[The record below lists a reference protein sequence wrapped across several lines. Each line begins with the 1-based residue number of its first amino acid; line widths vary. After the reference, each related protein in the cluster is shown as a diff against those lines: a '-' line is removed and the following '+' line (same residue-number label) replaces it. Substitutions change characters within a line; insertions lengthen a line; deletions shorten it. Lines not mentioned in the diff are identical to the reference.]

1 MPTLSLT
8 LTLTRAAT
16 GYTATLAVALPTAD
30 TELAAGVPLTLNAE
44 VLRSLEHIPNIY
56 GAALTEMVF
65 SPPLREAWARG
76 CGASAGR
83 GDALRLCLALDPT
96 DDALHALLWETLRDP
111 LTNLPLARGEAVRL
125 VRYLP
130 SASLADL
137 APPPRPALRAVVAV
151 AAPAEVPPLDVPA
164 LVAAARAGLG
174 AMPSTVLDGRDGRLP
189 ATLPNLTAALRDGA
203 PILILACHGAL
214 IEGEPYLWLEQA
226 GPGPYRPIAGT
237 AFVAAL
243 AQLERKPLLV
253 VLAACQGAGTSYEV
267 LRAVGPQLARVGVG
281 AVLAMREQIP
291 QATVA
296 ALLPPLFAELRRDGA
311 LDRALAAARAAL
323 GENHPWWLPVLW
335 LRTRDGLLWREEVPP
350 PPPTPSG
357 TTGTANV
364 SGTVNGVAVGVNL
377 GTIIYGRDPSE
388 DQRRRLVWYLEAL
401 AGDLRCLPLRGL
413 DTNLAQATNA
423 SAHSTGISLAQ
434 VYVMVA
440 TTQTVTLAKGTAKVV
455 GPYFEDAD
463 PRKALL
469 PAYDPEQALP
479 DVAVVNRGDVGREGA
494 NGSYHLVRQRLGSE
508 VAHAGSFVLLGD
520 PGGGKSTF
528 LHHLAWVLAQRGLDQ
543 LDATTRL
550 CGWADATRLMPVLL
564 PLRTLAATIAGG
576 VPDATSVY
584 TALRTVV
591 ANKGVAT
598 PDDLLTDALVRGAV
612 LILLDGLDEVPVA
625 ATPTSAD
632 RLTTLRAVRAF
643 AERYGKTRVLL
654 TCRTRAFTDA
664 VQVSLGWPV
673 ETLAPFTLGQIRHF
687 VPAWYDGLVTAS
699 FTRAQ
704 AARLSAELV
713 ATIAGSTRLREMA
726 ATPLLLTLMALLL
739 YHRGTLPRDRPR
751 LYEEIML
758 LLLGQW
764 DKVREGQN
772 LAEVIGRPDWTSDR
786 LRPLLDALSY
796 KAHLA
801 GSSLDGRGR
810 LDRDQVQLAFTK
822 FFAAQTPPLD
832 WGTAERCLTYF
843 DQRSGL
849 LAPDG
854 LDSYVF
860 AHLTLQEHCAGRHML
875 LSRDAVDQVLA
886 QRSDDRWR
894 EPIFL
899 GLGVVQANNPYLI
912 EKVLRTLLERD
923 EGGVPKPVARWYR
936 DLILV
941 AEIGQDRDW
950 AYLRDQRVDV
960 TGLHTALHAGFTTL
974 LADGAQPIPVAE
986 RIRAGTLLGTLSDP
1000 RIPVTAAQW
1009 QAEWT
1014 RRNEHF
1020 GQPTGY
1026 WCYVRQEAY
1035 RIGGWAA
1042 KEPEATIALPAFWL
1056 ARYPITVAQ
1065 YAPFVAEGY
1074 REDAEHWWTTAGWQW
1089 KQSQQRTQ
1097 PWRWDH
1103 PDYSGANQPVIG
1115 VTWYEATAYCAWL
1128 NDQVAAQGYE
1138 FRLPTEAE
1146 WEAAAAYD
1154 AQMQRRNYPWGADE
1168 PTPERAIYKESK
1180 LGRPAPVGCCP
1191 SGAAACGV
1199 LDLAGNVWEWTTSSY
1214 KGYPAQS
1221 GTLEKGFTP
1230 DDYDVPFRGGYYNSN
1245 RTNVRCGARNRGH
1258 PVGSLLIS
1266 YGVRVCA
1273 APLFIA
1279 DNR

>member
-1 MPTLSLT
+1 MSDSPDA
-8 LTLTRAAT
+8 RAQQIAALE
-16 GYTATLAVALPTAD
+16 ATLKLPLPDAARRPLEA
-30 TELAAGVPLTLNAE
+30 ELA
-44 VLRSLEHIPNIY
+44 
-56 GAALTEMVF
+56 
-65 SPPLREAWARG
+65 
-76 CGASAGR
+76 
-83 GDALRLCLALDPT
+83 RL
-96 DDALHALLWETLRDP
+96 
-111 LTNLPLARGEAVRL
+111 
-125 VRYLP
+125 Y
-130 SASLADL
+130 
-137 APPPRPALRAVVAV
+137 
-151 AAPAEVPPLDVPA
+151 
-164 LVAAARAGLG
+164 AAR
-174 AMPSTVLDGRDGRLP
+174 D
-189 ATLPNLTAALRDGA
+189 
-203 PILILACHGAL
+203 
-214 IEGEPYLWLEQA
+214 
-226 GPGPYRPIAGT
+226 
-237 AFVAAL
+237 
-243 AQLERKPLLV
+243 V
-253 VLAACQGAGTSYEV
+253 VK
-267 LRAVGPQLARVGVG
+267 
-281 AVLAMREQIP
+281 
-291 QATVA
+291 
-296 ALLPPLFAELRRDGA
+296 
-311 LDRALAAARAAL
+311 
-323 GENHPWWLPVLW
+323 
-335 LRTRDGLLWREEVPP
+335 
-350 PPPTPSG
+350 G
-357 TTGTANV
+357 TTNV
-364 SGTVNGVAVGVNL
+364 SGTVHGVAVGVNL
-377 GTIIYGRDPSE
+377 GTIIYGRDSSE
-388 DQRRRLVWYLEAL
+388 DQRLRLVRYLEAL

-423 SAHSTGISLAQ
+423 SAHSAGISLAQ

-455 GPYFEDAD
+455 GSYFEGAD

-479 DVAVVNRGDVGREGA
+479 DVAVVNRGDVGHEEA
-494 NGSYHLVRQRLGSE
+494 NGSYHLVRHRLGSE
-508 VAHAGSFVLLGD
+508 AAHAGSFVLLGD

-576 VPDATSVY
+576 VPDATRVY
-584 TALRTVV
+584 TALRTVI
-591 ANKGVAT
+591 ADKGVAT
-598 PDDLLTDALVRGAV
+598 PDDLLTDALVRGAA

-664 VQVSLGWPV
+664 VGQSLGWPV

-699 FTRAQ
+699 FTRDQ

-772 LAEVIGRPDWTSDR
+772 LAEVIGRPDWTSER

-796 KAHLA
+796 TAHLA
-801 GSSLDGRGR
+801 GSSQDGRGR

-832 WGTAERCLTYF
+832 WGAAERCLTYF

-854 LDSYVF
+854 PDSYVF

-936 DLILV
+936 DMILV

-960 TGLHTALHAGFTTL
+960 AGMHTALQTGFTTL
-974 LADGAQPIPVAE
+974 LADVAQPIPVAE
-986 RIRAGTLLGTLSDP
+986 RVRAGTLLGTLSDP

-1009 QAEWT
+1009 QAEWNSEW
-1014 RRNEHF
+1014 RNEHF
-1020 GQPTGY
+1020 GESPGY
-1026 WCYVRQEAY
+1026 WCYVREGAY
-1035 RIGGWAA
+1035 RIGGWEAN
-1042 KEPEATIALPAFWL
+1042 KPEATITLPAFWL

-1065 YAPFVAEGY
+1065 YVPFVAEGY
-1074 REDAEHWWTTAGWQW
+1074 GEDAERWWTKAGWQW
-1089 KQSQQRTQ
+1089 KQTTNCTQ
-1097 PWRWDH
+1097 PWGWNDAK
-1103 PDYSGANQPVIG
+1103 YSGANQPVIG
-1115 VTWYEATAYCAWL
+1115 VTWYEANAYCAWL
-1128 NDQVAAQGYE
+1128 SAQTGYE
-1138 FRLPTEAE
+1138 LRLPTEAE

-1154 AQMQRRNYPWGADE
+1154 AQMQRRNYPWGPE
-1168 PTPERAIYKESK
+1168 KPTPERAMYDASK
-1180 LGRPAPVGCCP
+1180 LDRPAPVGCCP
-1191 SGAAACGV
+1191 SGVAACGA
-1199 LDLAGNVWEWTTSSY
+1199 LDLAGNVWEWTASSY
-1214 KGYPAQS
+1214 QGYPAQS
-1221 GTLEKGFTP
+1221 GTRAEDFAQN
-1230 DDYDVPFRGGYYNSN
+1230 DWVSVRGGNYWNNSTSMRGAYRDDFDPRGRYYYGGLRVASHSL
-1245 RTNVRCGARNRGH
+1245 RNDSG
-1258 PVGSLLIS
+1258 
-1266 YGVRVCA
+1266 
-1273 APLFIA
+1273 F
-1279 DNR
+1279 